1 MELRC
6 ISLFD
11 QLLFLLNSLSWTG
24 KPETLSTIGKV
35 SQERSLGSKII
46 CLEFHSKSGKRAE
59 KAMCSLI
66 TKTRLRRTFFLLKL
80 DFPIMRSDIIN

>member
-6 ISLFD
+6 TSLFD
-11 QLLFLLNSLSWTG
+11 QLLFLLNSLSWTR

-35 SQERSLGSKII
+35 IQERSSGSKIN
-46 CLEFHSKSGKRAE
+46 CLEFRSKSGKRAE
-59 KAMCSLI
+59 KAICSI
-66 TKTRLRRTFFLLKL
+66 PKTRLRGTFFLLKL

>member
-24 KPETLSTIGKV
+24 KPESLSTIGKV
-35 SQERSLGSKII
+35 SKERSSGSKII
-46 CLEFHSKSGKRAE
+46 CLEFRSKSGKGAE
-59 KAMCSLI
+59 KAICCI
-66 TKTRLRRTFFLLKL
+66 PKTRLRRTFFLLKL